1 MTERAALLDHA
12 DQLLDGSVALG
23 ARATRVAALLARSAF
38 EDWLDKQC
46 AWATAPKRPSTKSKL
61 AVLGVL
67 DDDLGERAK
76 RVWHGL
82 SRVCHHHSYELQPS
96 PNEVRQLV
104 AEVRQL
110 GTPNVH

>member
-12 DQLLDGSVALG
+12 DRLLDGSVALG

-38 EDWLDKQC
+38 EDWLDSQSP
-46 AWATAPKRPSTKSKL
+46 WAATMPKPASAKAKL

-67 DDDLGERAK
+67 DDTDLGERAK
-76 RVWHGL
+76 RVWYGL

-96 PNEVRQLV
+96 PHEVRQLV
-104 AEVRQL
+104 ADVRQL
-110 GTPNVH
+110 DG